1 MIEDVPAAA
10 LLFSPADGRIVDSN
24 QAARALG
31 FAPGVVAAE
40 CLARPEEW
48 AEFVAALAVPGAAPV
63 SRWVELAEGAGRHR
77 LRGKPGSGGRAMVL
91 VESEPVGDDLFRM
104 LAEHSEDVLWAM
116 RPDGTFIYCSPSAE
130 QLRGYTGEEV
140 ARQSLDQVLTPD
152 SLAVALDRMAMLL
165 NDNIEMRRAPMVLEQ
180 WCKDGSTVW
189 TEVIGSPMIVDGR
202 LVGFCGVT
210 RDISARR
217 EWERQILAAKEAA
230 EALAAAKSQ
239 FLAMVSHEI
248 RTPMN
253 GILGMAR
260 LLLDEP
266 LLPGQRDRLDTL
278 TASAEALLVLLDDI
292 LDLSRLEAGRVEYQA
307 APFHLRSVVA
317 SLMALMAGRADGKD
331 LQVTAD
337 LDPGVPD
344 WVRGDAGRLRQIL
357 INLVGNAVKFT
368 AAGRVSLH
376 VAAAGDGLVFTV
388 ADTGIGID
396 PAAQARLFEPFF
408 QADSSVSRRFGGTG
422 LGLAICKR
430 LVEAQGGEI
439 GVDSEPGKGSR
450 FHVRLPY
457 PPAAAPAAVPA
468 AERPPLPPLSILLA
482 EDNPVNRKVAIALLS
497 RWGHRVETAE
507 DGRAA
512 VAAAA
517 RGGFDVVLMDMR
529 MPDMDGLAATA
540 AIRRLDPSRADVPI
554 IALTANAMDGD
565 AERCRAAGMD
575 AHVAKPI
582 DTAHLLDT
590 IAAVLAARRQG

>member
-1 MIEDVPAAA
+1 
-10 LLFSPADGRIVDSN
+10 
-24 QAARALG
+24 
-31 FAPGVVAAE
+31 
-40 CLARPEEW
+40 
-48 AEFVAALAVPGAAPV
+48 
-63 SRWVELAEGAGRHR
+63 
-77 LRGKPGSGGRAMVL
+77 
-91 VESEPVGDDLFRM
+91 
-104 LAEHSEDVLWAM
+104 
-116 RPDGTFIYCSPSAE
+116 
-130 QLRGYTGEEV
+130 
-140 ARQSLDQVLTPD
+140 
-152 SLAVALDRMAMLL
+152 
-165 NDNIEMRRAPMVLEQ
+165 
-180 WCKDGSTVW
+180 
-189 TEVIGSPMIVDGR
+189 
-202 LVGFCGVT
+202 
-210 RDISARR
+210 
-217 EWERQILAAKEAA
+217 
-230 EALAAAKSQ
+230 
-239 FLAMVSHEI
+239 MVSHEI

>member
-1 MIEDVPAAA
+1 MIDEVPAAA
-10 LLFSPADGRIVDSN
+10 LLVSPADGRVVDSN

-31 FAPGVVAAE
+31 FLPGMEAAAG
-40 CLARPEEW
+40 LAQPGEW
-48 AEFVAALAVPGAAPV
+48 AGFAAALAAAEAAPV
-63 SRWVELAEGAGRHR
+63 SRVVDLAGGRGRHR
-77 LRGKPGSGGRAMVL
+77 LRAKSGSSGPTLLL
-91 VESEPVGDDLFRM
+91 VDPEPFSDDLFRM
-104 LAEHSEDVLWAM
+104 LAEHAEDVLWAM

-130 QLRGYTGEEV
+130 QLRGFTGEEV

-152 SLAVALDRMAMLL
+152 SLAVAVERMAMLH
-165 NDNIEMRRAPMVLEQ
+165 DNVEMRRAPMVLEQ

-217 EWERQILAAKEAA
+217 EWEGEILAAKEAA

-260 LLLDEP
+260 LLLDDGP
-266 LLPGQRDRLDTL
+266 APGQRDRLETL
-278 TASAEALLVLLDDI
+278 TASAEALLALLDDI
-292 LDLSRLEAGRVEYQA
+292 LDLSKLEAGRIECQA
-307 APFHLRSVVA
+307 TPFHLRSVVA
-317 SLMALMAGRADGKD
+317 GLMALMAGRADSKN

-337 LDPGVPD
+337 LAPEVPD
-344 WVRGDAGRLRQIL
+344 WVLGDAGRLRQVL
-357 INLVGNAVKFT
+357 TNLVGNAVKFT

-376 VAAAGDGLVFTV
+376 VAAAEGGLVFTV

-396 PAAQARLFEPFF
+396 APARARLFEPFF
-408 QADSSVSRRFGGTG
+408 QADSSISRRFGGTG

-439 GVDSEPGKGSR
+439 GVDSEPGQGSR
-450 FHVRLPY
+450 FWFRLPY
-457 PPAAAPAAVPA
+457 PPAEAPAPAAAPAL
-468 AERPPLPPLSILLA
+468 PPLPSLSILLA
-482 EDNPVNRKVAIALLS
+482 EDNPVNRKVALALLT
-497 RWGHRVETAE
+497 RRGHRVETAE

-512 VAAAA
+512 VAAAT

-529 MPDMDGLAATA
+529 MPDMDGLAAAA
-540 AIRRLDPSRADVPI
+540 AIRRLDPPQGRVPI
-554 IALTANAMDGD
+554 IALTANAMEDD
-565 AERCRAAGMD
+565 VERCRAVGMD

-582 DTAHLLDT
+582 DSAHLFGT
-590 IAAVLAARRQG
+590 IAAVLASRREG